1 MKTRNL
7 IGGAIVLA
15 FIAGGYLGGF
25 FPKLGG
31 GTGIGLGPG
40 GSQPGPKQAFTTV
53 SRDTT
58 PREGGRES
66 ANVLH
71 VRIDG
76 RNYAIVGA
84 EGDTSLPLDQ
94 LVEKVHNYPGDA
106 QGIRVRVSR
115 LPSSKTTAELQ
126 LRDALVKAGLSE
138 DEIDW
143 QDGPRP

>member
-7 IGGAIVLA
+7 VGGAIAVA

-25 FPKLGG
+25 FPKF
-31 GTGIGLGPG
+31 GTGTGFGVGGL
-40 GSQPGPKQAFTTV
+40 QPESGHSVTTA
-53 SRDTT
+53 SRQKPARNAD
-58 PREGGRES
+58 RARES

-76 RNYAIVGA
+76 RNYAIVRA
-84 EGDTSLPLDQ
+84 DGDESLPLDR
-94 LVEKVHNYPGDA
+94 LVEQVQNYPGDA
-106 QGIRVRVSR
+106 HGIRVRVSR

>member
-7 IGGAIVLA
+7 IGGAIVVA

-25 FPKLGG
+25 FPKF
-31 GTGIGLGPG
+31 GTGTGLGVG
-40 GSQPGPKQAFTTV
+40 ESQSDGKTSLTTV
-53 SRDTT
+53 SRQTQSRDADRDLTK
-58 PREGGRES
+58 
-66 ANVLH
+66 VLH

-76 RNYAIVGA
+76 RNYSIVRA
-84 EGDTSLPLDQ
+84 DGDKSLPLDQ
-94 LVEKVHNYPGDA
+94 LVEQVQNFPGDA
-106 QGIRVRVSR
+106 HGIRVRVSR